1 MNINIIKGGDDFF
14 NNRLFSYLSKEL
26 NLKIEGIKQLR
37 GNVFLIKSDQSKFIL
52 KGFND
57 LRKLKIQE
65 TFTSSLHKS
74 GFDHTYRFHSLSDQ
88 PLYFENLYYG
98 CLEYIEPHSRA
109 FHYKYSSDR
118 LEGVNLL
125 ENFHVRTQNLSHS
138 YATLLPKTDLASKW
152 RHRKN
157 EFAQNTPRL
166 NYHLS
171 KDITDELIS
180 WADFSLTGFT
190 RLKKNLESSKPVI
203 LHGDVA
209 HHNFLRSR
217 EGKLNLIDFD
227 LISVGSSS
235 YDMLQYANRIL
246 PFLNWRL
253 DLLAEIQHLNNWL
266 NNDAF
271 LFGLLYPAD
280 ILREWNRLL
289 REDSRLNIYRTAPIL
304 ELTTSQFHQRQQF
317 QEEVKS
323 LLK

>member
-14 NNRLFSYLSKEL
+14 TNRLFSYLSREL

-65 TFTSSLHKS
+65 TFSSSLRKS
-74 GFDHTYRFHSLSDQ
+74 GFNHSYRFHSFSDQ
-88 PLYFENLYYG
+88 PLYFANQYYG
-98 CLEYIEPHSRA
+98 CMEYIEPHKKP
-109 FHYKYSSDR
+109 FHYKHSSDR
-118 LEGVNLL
+118 LEGINLL
-125 ENFHVRTQNLSHS
+125 ENFHAKTQNLSHS
-138 YATLLPKTDLASKW
+138 YSTLLPKTDLVSKW
-152 RHRKN
+152 RQRKN
-157 EFAQNTPRL
+157 EFTHNMPRL
-166 NYHLS
+166 NYHIS
-171 KDITDELIS
+171 KEVGDELIS

-190 RLKKNLESSKPVI
+190 RLKKSLESSKPVI

-227 LISVGSSS
+227 LISIGSSS
-235 YDMLQYANRIL
+235 CDMLQYANRIL

-253 DLLAEIQHLNNWL
+253 DLLSEIPHLSNWL
-266 NNDAF
+266 NNDSF

-280 ILREWNRLL
+280 ILREWNRLF
-289 REDSRLNIYRTAPIL
+289 REESGFNFYRTAPII
-304 ELTTSQFHQRQQF
+304 ELTINQIHQRRQF

-323 LLK
+323 LL